1 MDENDLFL
9 KVFAR
14 GLSVF
19 GLFMII
25 TMPIIVNKMKYAGT
39 SLGLGVMLAVLPFG
53 FVVSAL
59 VANLMVL
66 NTFGGEASWIIY
78 LLVVSSIV
86 GAFTFCQEYLRYL
99 FK

>member
-39 SLGLGVMLAVLPFG
+39 SLGVMLAALPFG